1 MNQRLLLTVGLLLL
15 SVAAYFVARGFHLR
29 VVNRRLAKTVRNA
42 APGLAAFKP
51 GRPAVLYSTSPNCA
65 PCQTI
70 IKPALDRLASDMGK
84 GFQVLEVDAERQ
96 PEAVRYWNVL
106 SVPTVFVLDP
116 SGKPQHVHYGA
127 VGPEVLRA
135 QLWDYLKPPRQK

>member
-15 SVAAYFVARGFHLR
+15 GVGAYFVARGYHLR
-29 VVNRRLAKTVRNA
+29 VVNRRLEKMTRTA
-42 APGLAAFKP
+42 APGLATFKP
-51 GRPAVLYSTSPNCA
+51 GQPAVLYFTSPNCP

-70 IKPALDRLASDMGK
+70 IKPALDRLASDLGN

-116 SGKPQHVHYGA
+116 SGKPKHVHYGA
-127 VGPEVLRA
+127 IGPEVLRA
-135 QLWDYLKPPRQK
+135 QLRDYLEPLRQR